1 MNTQKCKIW
10 TYTECGRSPTICV
23 NGENK
28 IQEGH
33 KGHWNCKVEFLLE
46 NAASILQPSPVFF
59 SFSSVYWFPS
69 LEVAESTGLTAG
81 TKETPG
87 CGWKPINTAGSCCPR
102 KELWIQRVK
111 MRTTLWCWSG
121 AESRD
126 VNSGVLLHSYT
137 LIQKQ
142 VCVCVCR

>member
-1 MNTQKCKIW
+1 M
-10 TYTECGRSPTICV
+10 
-23 NGENK
+23 
-28 IQEGH
+28 
-33 KGHWNCKVEFLLE
+33 LL
-46 NAASILQPSPVFF
+46 ALLQPSPVFF

-87 CGWKPINTAGSCCPR
+87 WGWKPVNTAGSRCPR

-126 VNSGVLLHSYT
+126 VNSGFLLHSYT

-142 VCVCVCR
+142 MCVCVQIETSTDVCIHMHIS